1 MKNLKFFT
9 TAGSNLKLSK
19 MRKNI
24 AIIPVRI
31 GSKRLPKKNIKIF
44 HGRPIFLYMVDCA
57 LKSGL
62 FDEVHVSTESNEVFD
77 MCKSA
82 KIAPKFMRPKYL
94 AHDEATLEQVC
105 EFTLNEY
112 KKYNIEFDNFCL
124 LWATAPMTL
133 PSDLIDSYNLLENVD
148 AVVSTC
154 EYDFPFFS
162 GHELLK
168 DNYIKPIFPDMLHG
182 NIYRPTIV
190 CVNSSLCWVKTNE
203 FFKQKTWL
211 PRNLKSYNMPRNR
224 SSDINTFDD
233 WYRAEYL
240 YEKFISK

>member
-1 MKNLKFFT
+1 MK
-9 TAGSNLKLSK
+9 
-19 MRKNI
+19 KNI
-24 AIIPVRI
+24 AIIPVRT
-31 GSKRLPKKNIKIF
+31 GSKRLPKKNIKTF
-44 HGRPIFLYMVDCA
+44 YGRPIFFFVFYCA
-57 LKSGL
+57 IKSGL
-62 FDEVHVSTESNEVFD
+62 FDEVHVSTESGEVVEI
-77 MCKSA
+77 CKNA
-82 KIAPKFMRPKYL
+82 KIEPKFVRPAKL
-94 AHDEATLEQVC
+94 AHDDATLEQVC
-105 EFTLNEY
+105 EYTL
-112 KKYNIEFDNFCL
+112 KKYKQDSLKFDNFCL

-133 PSDLIDSYNLLENVD
+133 PSDLINSYKLLENVD

-162 GHELLK
+162 GHELQK

-190 CVNSSLCWVKTNE
+190 CINSSFCWVKTEE

-224 SSDINTFDD
+224 SSDINTYDD

>member
-1 MKNLKFFT
+1 MK
-9 TAGSNLKLSK
+9 
-19 MRKNI
+19 KNI
-24 AIIPVRI
+24 AIIPVRT
-31 GSKRLPKKNIKIF
+31 GSKRLPKKNIKTF
-44 HGRPIFLYMVDCA
+44 YGRPIFLYAVDCA
-57 LKSGL
+57 IKSGL
-62 FDEVHVSTESNEVFD
+62 FDEVHVSTESIEVIEI
-77 MCKSA
+77 CKNA
-82 KIAPKFMRPKYL
+82 KIEPKFIRPAKL
-94 AHDEATLEQVC
+94 AHDDATLEQVC
-105 EFTLNEY
+105 EYTLKEY
-112 KKYNIEFDNFCL
+112 KNDGLKFDNFCL

-133 PSDLIDSYNLLENVD
+133 PLDLINSYKLLENVD

-162 GHELLK
+162 GHELQK

-190 CVNSSLCWVKTNE
+190 CINSSFCWVKTEE

-224 SSDINTFDD
+224 SSDINTYDD